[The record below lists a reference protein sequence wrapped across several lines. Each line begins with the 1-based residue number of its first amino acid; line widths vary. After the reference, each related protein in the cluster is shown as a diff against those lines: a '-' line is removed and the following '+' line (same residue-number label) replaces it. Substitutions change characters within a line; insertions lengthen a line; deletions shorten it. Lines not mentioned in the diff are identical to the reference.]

1 MIHTLTRPVL
11 SQPHL
16 LIYQTFAPCP
26 ALHSHN
32 MRHNMRHAPSLAG
45 PPQSFEANL
54 VQLSTL

>member
-1 MIHTLTRPVL
+1 MIHTLARPVL
-11 SQPHL
+11 TQPHL
-16 LIYQTFAPCP
+16 SIYQTFAPCP

-32 MRHNMRHAPSLAG
+32 MRHAPSLAV